1 MTPEFLLTATIVV
14 LLPGTGV
21 LYTLATGLSDGR
33 RAATMAAIGCT
44 LGILP
49 QLLLATFGL
58 TAILGA
64 SPTAFSAL
72 RVAGA
77 LYLLYMAWQVARDRG
92 AMSLS
97 AARGQENSYSII
109 AMGIWLNL
117 LNPKLGLFFLAFL
130 PQFVKADGFD
140 ARLVFFQLGVTFV
153 LLTLVIFIGYG
164 LLAAVVRT
172 YVISKPRLMAGIRW
186 TFAAAFVLLAL
197 RLTLGL

>member
-1 MTPEFLLTATIVV
+1 MTVEFLLTATIVV

-21 LYTLATGLSDGR
+21 LYTLATGLSGGR

-64 SPTAFSAL
+64 SPTAFNAL
-72 RVAGA
+72 RIAGA
-77 LYLLYMAWQVARDRG
+77 LYLLYMAWQVACDRG

-97 AARGQENSYSII
+97 TAPSHENGFRII
-109 AMGIWLNL
+109 AMGLWLNL

-130 PQFVKADGFD
+130 PQFVKIDEVD
-140 ARLVFFQLGVTFV
+140 ARLMFFQLGVAFV
-153 LLTLVIFIGYG
+153 LLTLVIFIAYG
-164 LLAAVVRT
+164 LLAAIVRT
-172 YVISKPRLMAGIRW
+172 YVISKPHLMAAIRW
-186 TFAAAFVLLAL
+186 IFAAAFGLLAL
-197 RLTLGL
+197 RLAFGL